1 MVECSAILTFH
12 HGETNVFISNAYAQ
26 AAPAAGGAAGFIQTY
41 GFFILMIVVLYFFM
55 IRPQMK
61 RQKEHRNML
70 AAMTKGDEVL
80 TSGGIVGKV
89 TKVGEAYVGVELSDG
104 VEVTVQK
111 SAVSAILPKGTIKSL

>member
-1 MVECSAILTFH
+1 VVEYPAISTFH

-26 AAPAAGGAAGFIQTY
+26 GAQAAGGAAGFIQTY
-41 GFFILMIVVLYFFM
+41 GFFILMIAVLYFFM

-61 RQKEHRNML
+61 RQKEHRNMI

-80 TSGGIVGKV
+80 TSGGLVGKI

-111 SAVSAILPKGTIKSL
+111 SAISAILPKGTIRSL